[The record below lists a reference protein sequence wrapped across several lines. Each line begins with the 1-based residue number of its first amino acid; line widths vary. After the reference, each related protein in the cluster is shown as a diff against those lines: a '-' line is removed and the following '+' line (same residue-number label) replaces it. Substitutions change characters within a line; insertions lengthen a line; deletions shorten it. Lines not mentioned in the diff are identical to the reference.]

1 MRFAGNDSLHQRD
14 GMGQSRSLLTWVP
27 QPGATGLGDVGRT
40 KVGRTQYLDVIK
52 AYTSSVNAAAL

>member
-27 QPGATGLGDVGRT
+27 QLGATGVGDDGRT
-40 KVGRTQYLDVIK
+40 KAGKMQYVDVIK